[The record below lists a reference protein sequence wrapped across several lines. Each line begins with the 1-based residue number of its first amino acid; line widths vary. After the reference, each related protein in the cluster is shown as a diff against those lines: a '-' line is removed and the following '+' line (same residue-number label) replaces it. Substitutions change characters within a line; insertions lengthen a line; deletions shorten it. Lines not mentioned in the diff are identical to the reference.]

1 MPTITATSS
10 STSISSSS
18 YSSSSSSS
26 SATFVVQVPQ
36 GKNPFI
42 QSYTLPS
49 ELVFIVVGAVLGAF
63 FISILLARMIIWYRS
78 SNKAKKAHP
87 FIVNT
92 LPDPDPSLF
101 HDKKSIAPSIY
112 SLNSSSTI
120 NVLGSASTED
130 LLVNS
135 GAQGRSYRTALAR
148 ASRSS
153 LFISPTEMI
162 ALADYDKPDNSYL
175 NWDNSPIE
183 SPQTANFTSQST
195 PSTLDPEK
203 DPGTITG
210 HMWKTT
216 GTPKRPPS
224 VHMEMMFDDDLKD
237 FITTSDSSESS
248 SIEDLNEK
256 V

>member
-1 MPTITATSS
+1 MPIITATSS
-10 STSISSSS
+10 STSVSSLSSSS
-18 YSSSSSSS
+18 TTS
-26 SATFVVQVPQ
+26 FVVQVPE

-49 ELVFIVVGAVLGAF
+49 QLVFIVVGAVLGAF
-63 FISILLARMIIWYRS
+63 FISIILARMIIWHRS

-87 FIVNT
+87 FIVNS

-120 NVLGSASTED
+120 NVLGSVSTED

-162 ALADYDKPDNSYL
+162 ALADYEKPDDSYL
-175 NWDNSPIE
+175 SWDNSPIE
-183 SPQTANFTSQST
+183 SPQTANFTLQST

-203 DPGTITG
+203 DAGNIAG

-237 FITTSDSSESS
+237 FINTSNSSDSS